1 MTMTGEGIRSLLFV
15 PGDREDIILKALAS
29 AADAVII
36 DLEDAVA
43 PYRKAAARQVT
54 RQVLDQAE
62 RGGKAV
68 FVRLNAFDTGL
79 TATDAAAVLGGRPWG
94 VVLPKAHG
102 PTEVARLSHMLDA
115 LEAREAVEAGTTR
128 ILTVATETA
137 AATLS
142 LAAPG
147 GEGQERLW
155 GMLWGGE
162 DLAAALGA
170 MANRDAEGHYTFPYR
185 FARSQCLYAAN
196 ATGIAAVDAVYT
208 DFRDPAGLEAEVRAA
223 LRDGFVAK
231 AAIHPAQV
239 EIINRVL
246 TPDDGQLDWARR
258 VVELLADRG
267 VARLDGRM
275 VDIAH
280 KRIALR
286 LLSRA
291 AALEAAG
298 SRRPA

>member
-1 MTMTGEGIRSLLFV
+1 MTGEGIRSLLFV
-15 PGDREDIILKALAS
+15 PGDREAVIAKALAS

-43 PYRKAAARQVT
+43 PDRKAAARQVT
-54 RQVLDQAE
+54 RDVLDHGD

-79 TATDAAAVLGGRPWG
+79 TATDAAAILGVRPWG

-102 PTEVARLSHMLDA
+102 PAEVARLSHMLDA
-115 LEAREAVEAGTTR
+115 LEAREGIVAGTTR

-137 AATLS
+137 AATLA
-142 LAAPG
+142 LASPA

-162 DLAAALGA
+162 DLAATLGA
-170 MANRDAEGHYTFPYR
+170 MANRNAEGDYTFPYR

-196 ATGIAAVDAVYT
+196 ATGTAAVDAVYT
-208 DFRDPAGLEAEVRAA
+208 DFRDPAGLEVEVHAA

-239 EIINRVL
+239 EIINRIL
-246 TPDDGQLDWARR
+246 TPDSGQLDWARQ
-258 VVELLADRG
+258 VVDLLSDRD
-267 VARLDGRM
+267 VAKLDGRM

-286 LLSRA
+286 LLARA
-291 AALEAAG
+291 AAI
-298 SRRPA
+298 SR